1 MAYDGNKA
9 RYRPDGT
16 PVAARRIRRD
26 PRRDRATGRRRL
38 RQTVEWL
45 LSPDEQPEVD
55 EYLLYRYHPDSE
67 RPPKVNHA
75 SVNWLYRM
83 VNSERPLEEK
93 MGLFWHQVFATGDN
107 KVESAYEIQDQIGM
121 FREHGLGNYRDLL
134 VRLAQNPTM
143 LYWLD
148 NQENH
153 KRAPNENWGRE
164 LMELFSL
171 GIGNYTEKDVYEAS
185 RAFTGW
191 AFDTKI
197 HWLLWG
203 PHLWNYE
210 FHPENHDGTEKDYL
224 GHSGKFD
231 GFDVIDIIVR
241 QPACHVF
248 IARHLYN
255 FFVEDEPQVPAWP
268 IEPPRNPEAIRT
280 ICEAFV
286 KNDYEIK
293 PVLRTI
299 FTSDF
304 FKESMYKHVLNP
316 AEVVAGTLRVTG
328 ALSEPHPDWE
338 DVALEPMFMG
348 QSLHDPPS
356 VEGWHTGHE
365 WINSG
370 ALVRRV
376 NFMSD
381 KFSDTSLP
389 GVQDIIRRVAASNG
403 TAMTADDLVDHCLDL
418 MGPITVRD
426 KTRQE
431 LVEYV
436 AGEGGQVSWQS
447 PEDFAHASRVT
458 SKVLAL
464 ISGTREYQFG

>member
-1 MAYDGNKA
+1 MATKEDIVLMA
-9 RYRPDGT
+9 HLL
-16 PVAARRIRRD
+16 RRAGFGAPRAEIERRAD
-26 PRRDRATGRRRL
+26 IGYED
-38 RQTVEWL
+38 TVEWL
-45 LSPDEQPEVD
+45 LDTDSQPEFD
-55 EYLLYRYHPDSE
+55 EYLLYRYHPDAE
-67 RPPKVNHA
+67 RPSKVNHA

-83 VNSERPLEEK
+83 VNTERPLEEK
-93 MGLFWHQVFATGDN
+93 IGLFWHQVFATGDN
-107 KVESAYEIQDQIGM
+107 KVESAYEIQEQIGM
-121 FREHGLGNYRDLL
+121 FRKYGLGNYRDLL

-164 LMELFSL
+164 LMELFSM
-171 GIGNYTEKDVYEAS
+171 GIGNYTEKDVFEAS

-210 FHPENHDGTEKDYL
+210 FHPEDHDATEKDYL
-224 GHSGKFD
+224 GHAGAFD

-268 IEPPRNPEAIRT
+268 IEPPRNPEAIRA
-280 ICEAFV
+280 ICKAFV
-286 KNDYEIK
+286 ENGYEIK

-299 FTSDF
+299 FNSDF
-304 FKESMYKHVLNP
+304 FKSAVYQRVRNP
-316 AEVVAGTLRVTG
+316 AEVVAGTLKVTG

-338 DVALEPMFMG
+338 EVAFEPMFMG
-348 QSLHDPPS
+348 QSLLDPPS

-370 ALVRRV
+370 ALVKRV
-376 NFMSD
+376 NFMAD
-381 KFSDTSLP
+381 KFSDASLP
-389 GVQDIIRRVAASNG
+389 GVQAIISRIASMNG
-403 TAMTADDLVDHCLDL
+403 AAMTSEELVDHCLDI
-418 MGPITVRD
+418 MGPLSVKD
-426 KTRQE
+426 KTRRE
-431 LVEYV
+431 LVAYV
-436 AGEGGQVSWQS
+436 DGEGGNISWS
-447 PEDFAHASRVT
+447 SDDAFDRASAIT
-458 SKVLAL
+458 SRVLAL
-464 ISGTREYQFG
+464 IAGTREYQFG

>member
-1 MAYDGNKA
+1 MATKQDIALMAHLLRRAGFGATRAEIERRADDGYD
-9 RYRPDGT
+9 
-16 PVAARRIRRD
+16 
-26 PRRDRATGRRRL
+26 
-38 RQTVEWL
+38 QTVEWL

-121 FREHGLGNYRDLL
+121 FREHGLGNYPDLL

-255 FFVEDEPQVPAWP
+255 YFVEDEPQVPAWP

-286 KNDYEIK
+286 KNDYEIR

-304 FKESMYKHVLNP
+304 FKESLYKHVLNP

-403 TAMTADDLVDHCLDL
+403 TAMTADDLIDHCLDL

-436 AGEGGQVSWQS
+436 TGEGGQVSWQS
-447 PEDFAHASRVT
+447 PEDFAHASRIT

-464 ISGTREYQFG
+464 IAGTREYQFG

>member
-1 MAYDGNKA
+1 MATKQDIALMAHLLRRAGFGATRAEIERRADEGYDA
-9 RYRPDGT
+9 
-16 PVAARRIRRD
+16 
-26 PRRDRATGRRRL
+26 
-38 RQTVEWL
+38 TVEWL

-93 MGLFWHQVFATGDN
+93 MGLFWHEVFATGDN

-121 FREHGLGNYRDLL
+121 FREHGLGNYHDLL

-286 KNDYEIK
+286 KNDYEIR
-293 PVLRTI
+293 PVLRAI

-304 FKESMYKHVLNP
+304 FKESLYKHVRNP

-403 TAMTADDLVDHCLDL
+403 TAMTAADLVDNCLDL
-418 MGPITVRD
+418 MGPLTVKD

-436 AGEGGQVSWQS
+436 TGEGGQVSWQS

>member
-1 MAYDGNKA
+1 MATKQDIALMAHLLRRAGFGATRAEIERRADDGYDE
-9 RYRPDGT
+9 
-16 PVAARRIRRD
+16 
-26 PRRDRATGRRRL
+26 
-38 RQTVEWL
+38 TVEWL

-134 VRLAQNPTM
+134 LRLAQNPTM

-403 TAMTADDLVDHCLDL
+403 TAMAPEDLVDHCLDL
-418 MGPITVRD
+418 MGPITVKE

-436 AGEGGQVSWQS
+436 TGEGGQVSWQS
-447 PEDFAHASRVT
+447 AEDFANASRVT

-464 ISGTREYQFG
+464 IAGTREYQFG

>member
-1 MAYDGNKA
+1 MATKQDIALMAHLLRRAGFGASRSEIERRADDGYDE
-9 RYRPDGT
+9 
-16 PVAARRIRRD
+16 
-26 PRRDRATGRRRL
+26 
-38 RQTVEWL
+38 TVEWL
-45 LSPDEQPEVD
+45 LCPDEQPEVD

-191 AFDTKI
+191 AFDTKV

-403 TAMTADDLVDHCLDL
+403 TAMAPEDLVDHCLDL
-418 MGPITVRD
+418 MGPITVKE

-436 AGEGGQVSWQS
+436 TGEGGQVSWQS
-447 PEDFAHASRVT
+447 AEDFAHASRIT

-464 ISGTREYQFG
+464 IAGTREYQFG

>member
-1 MAYDGNKA
+1 MATKQDIALMAHLLRRAGFGATRAEIERRADDGYD
-9 RYRPDGT
+9 
-16 PVAARRIRRD
+16 
-26 PRRDRATGRRRL
+26 
-38 RQTVEWL
+38 QTVEWL

-121 FREHGLGNYRDLL
+121 FREHGLGNYPDLL

-268 IEPPRNPEAIRT
+268 IEPPRNPEAIRI

-447 PEDFAHASRVT
+447 PEDFAHASRIT

-464 ISGTREYQFG
+464 IAGTREYQFG

>member
-1 MAYDGNKA
+1 MATKQEIALTAHLLRRAGF
-9 RYRPDGT
+9 G
-16 PVAARRIRRD
+16 AARAEIERRAD
-26 PRRDRATGRRRL
+26 DGYEE
-38 RQTVEWL
+38 TVEWL
-45 LSPDEQPEVD
+45 LNPDERPEVD

-83 VNSERPLEEK
+83 VNTERPLEEK
-93 MGLFWHQVFATGDN
+93 IGLFWHQVFATGDN
-107 KVESAYEIQDQIGM
+107 KVESAYEIQEQIGM
-121 FREHGLGNYRDLL
+121 FRQHGLGNYRDLL
-134 VRLAQNPTM
+134 VRLAQNPSM

-171 GIGNYTEKDVYEAS
+171 GIGNYTEKDVFEAS

-210 FHPENHDGTEKDYL
+210 FHPEDHDGAEKDYL
-224 GHSGKFD
+224 GHRGKFD

-280 ICEAFV
+280 ICDAFV

-299 FTSDF
+299 FMSDF
-304 FKESMYKHVLNP
+304 FKESMYRHVRNP
-316 AEVVAGTLRVTG
+316 SEVVAGTLRITG

-338 DVALEPMFMG
+338 EVALEPMLMG

-376 NFMSD
+376 NFMAD

-389 GVQDIIRRVAASNG
+389 GVQDIIRRVADSNG
-403 TAMTADDLVDHCLDL
+403 AAMSADHLVDRCLDF
-418 MGPITVRD
+418 MGPITVKE

-431 LVEYV
+431 LIDYV
-436 AGEGGQVSWQS
+436 AGEDGSVSWQS
-447 PEDFAHASRVT
+447 PDDFANASRVT
-458 SKVLAL
+458 GRVLAL

>member
-1 MAYDGNKA
+1 MATKQDIALMAHLLRRAGFGATRAEIERRADDGYDE
-9 RYRPDGT
+9 
-16 PVAARRIRRD
+16 
-26 PRRDRATGRRRL
+26 
-38 RQTVEWL
+38 TVEWL

-121 FREHGLGNYRDLL
+121 FREHGLGNYPDLL

-299 FTSDF
+299 FTSEF
-304 FKESMYKHVLNP
+304 FKESLYKHVRNP

-389 GVQDIIRRVAASNG
+389 GVQDIIAASPRRTG
-403 TAMTADDLVDHCLDL
+403 PPWRLKTWSITAS
-418 MGPITVRD
+418 I
-426 KTRQE
+426 
-431 LVEYV
+431 
-436 AGEGGQVSWQS
+436 SWDPS
-447 PEDFAHASRVT
+447 
-458 SKVLAL
+458 L
-464 ISGTREYQFG
+464 SGTRPGKSWSSTSPARADKSHGSPPRTSPTPHVSQAKSWL

>member
-1 MAYDGNKA
+1 MATKQDIALMAHLLRRAGFGATRAEIERRADEGYDA
-9 RYRPDGT
+9 
-16 PVAARRIRRD
+16 
-26 PRRDRATGRRRL
+26 
-38 RQTVEWL
+38 TVEWL

-389 GVQDIIRRVAASNG
+389 GVQDIISRVAASNG
-403 TAMTADDLVDHCLDL
+403 TAMTAADLVDHCLDL

>member
-1 MAYDGNKA
+1 MATHQEIALMAHLLRRAGFGASRDEIERRADDGYD
-9 RYRPDGT
+9 
-16 PVAARRIRRD
+16 
-26 PRRDRATGRRRL
+26 AT
-38 RQTVEWL
+38 VDWL
-45 LSPDEQPEVD
+45 LNPNEQPEVD

-107 KVESAYEIQDQIGM
+107 KVESAYEIQNQIGM

-171 GIGNYTEKDVYEAS
+171 GIGNYTEKDVFEAS

-210 FHPENHDGTEKDYL
+210 FHPENHDGAEKDYL
-224 GHSGKFD
+224 GHTGRFD

-255 FFVEDEPQVPAWP
+255 FFVADEPQVPAWP

-280 ICEAFV
+280 ICESFA
-286 KNDYEIK
+286 KSDYEIK

-299 FTSDF
+299 LTSDF
-304 FKESMYKHVLNP
+304 FKDSMYQHVRNP

-389 GVQDIIRRVAASNG
+389 GVQDIIRRVASSNG

-418 MGPITVRD
+418 MGPITVKE

-436 AGEGGQVSWQS
+436 AGEGGSVSWQS
-447 PEDFAHASRVT
+447 PEDFANASRVT
-458 SKVLAL
+458 GRVLAL
-464 ISGTREYQFG
+464 IAGTREYQFG

>member
-1 MAYDGNKA
+1 MATKQDIALMAHLLRRAGFGASRSEIERRADEGYDE
-9 RYRPDGT
+9 
-16 PVAARRIRRD
+16 
-26 PRRDRATGRRRL
+26 
-38 RQTVEWL
+38 TVEWL

-191 AFDTKI
+191 AFDTKV

-389 GVQDIIRRVAASNG
+389 GVQDIISRVAASNG
-403 TAMTADDLVDHCLDL
+403 TAMTAADLVDHCLDL

-436 AGEGGQVSWQS
+436 TGEGGQVSWQS
-447 PEDFAHASRVT
+447 PEDFAHASRIT

-464 ISGTREYQFG
+464 IAGTREYQFG

>member
-1 MAYDGNKA
+1 MATKQDIALMAHLLRRAGFDATRAEIERRADDGYDE
-9 RYRPDGT
+9 
-16 PVAARRIRRD
+16 
-26 PRRDRATGRRRL
+26 
-38 RQTVEWL
+38 TVEWL

-134 VRLAQNPTM
+134 LRLAQNPTM

-255 FFVEDEPQVPAWP
+255 YFVEDEPQVPAWP

-299 FTSDF
+299 FTSEF
-304 FKESMYKHVLNP
+304 FKESMYKHVRNP

-403 TAMTADDLVDHCLDL
+403 TAMTAADLVDHCLDL

>member
-1 MAYDGNKA
+1 MATKQEIALMAHLLRRAGFGASRDEIERRAEDGYDA
-9 RYRPDGT
+9 
-16 PVAARRIRRD
+16 
-26 PRRDRATGRRRL
+26 
-38 RQTVEWL
+38 TVEWL
-45 LSPDEQPEVD
+45 LNPDDQPEVD

-83 VNSERPLEEK
+83 VNTERPLEEK
-93 MGLFWHQVFATGDN
+93 IGLFWHQVFATGDN
-107 KVESAYEIQDQIGM
+107 KVESAYEIKEQIAM

-164 LMELFSL
+164 LMELFSM
-171 GIGNYTEKDVYEAS
+171 GIGNYTEKDVFEAS

-210 FHPENHDGTEKDYL
+210 FHPEDHDGAEKDYL
-224 GHSGKFD
+224 GHTGNFD

-255 FFVEDEPQVPAWP
+255 FFVADEPQVPAWP

-280 ICEAFV
+280 ICESFV

-304 FKESMYKHVLNP
+304 FKDSMYKHVMNP

-328 ALSEPHPDWE
+328 ALSEPHPTGKKSPWSRCSWARACTIPPAWR
-338 DVALEPMFMG
+338 VGIRATSGSTAAL
-348 QSLHDPPS
+348 S
-356 VEGWHTGHE
+356 
-365 WINSG
+365 SG
-370 ALVRRV
+370 ASTSCRTSSATRPCRECRTSSAESPRR
-376 NFMSD
+376 
-381 KFSDTSLP
+381 
-389 GVQDIIRRVAASNG
+389 
-403 TAMTADDLVDHCLDL
+403 TA
-418 MGPITVRD
+418 
-426 KTRQE
+426 RQ
-431 LVEYV
+431 
-436 AGEGGQVSWQS
+436 
-447 PEDFAHASRVT
+447 
-458 SKVLAL
+458 
-464 ISGTREYQFG
+464 

>member
-1 MAYDGNKA
+1 MATKQDIALMAHLLRRAGFGATRAEIERRADEGYDA
-9 RYRPDGT
+9 
-16 PVAARRIRRD
+16 
-26 PRRDRATGRRRL
+26 
-38 RQTVEWL
+38 TVEWL

-121 FREHGLGNYRDLL
+121 FREHGLGNYPDLL

-153 KRAPNENWGRE
+153 KRTPNENWGRE

-268 IEPPRNPEAIRT
+268 IEPPRNPEAIRA

-299 FTSDF
+299 FTSKF
-304 FKESMYKHVLNP
+304 FKESMYKHVRNP

-447 PEDFAHASRVT
+447 PEDFAHASRIT

-464 ISGTREYQFG
+464 IAGTREYQFG

>member
-1 MAYDGNKA
+1 MATKQDIALMAHLLRRAGFGATRAEIERRADEGYDA
-9 RYRPDGT
+9 
-16 PVAARRIRRD
+16 
-26 PRRDRATGRRRL
+26 
-38 RQTVEWL
+38 TVEWL

-121 FREHGLGNYRDLL
+121 FREHGLGNYHDLL

-286 KNDYEIK
+286 KNGYEIR

-299 FTSDF
+299 FTSEF
-304 FKESMYKHVLNP
+304 FKESLYRHVRNP

-389 GVQDIIRRVAASNG
+389 GVQDIISRVAASNG
-403 TAMTADDLVDHCLDL
+403 TAMTAADLVDHCLDL

>member
-1 MAYDGNKA
+1 MATKQDIALMAHLLRRAGFDATRAEIERRADDGYDE
-9 RYRPDGT
+9 
-16 PVAARRIRRD
+16 
-26 PRRDRATGRRRL
+26 
-38 RQTVEWL
+38 TVEWL

-121 FREHGLGNYRDLL
+121 FREHGLGNYPDLL

-299 FTSDF
+299 FTSEF
-304 FKESMYKHVLNP
+304 FKESLYRHVRNP

-389 GVQDIIRRVAASNG
+389 GVQDIISRVAASNG

-447 PEDFAHASRVT
+447 PEDFAHASRIT

>member
-1 MAYDGNKA
+1 MATKQDIALMAHLLRRAGFGATRAEIERRADEGYDE
-9 RYRPDGT
+9 
-16 PVAARRIRRD
+16 
-26 PRRDRATGRRRL
+26 
-38 RQTVEWL
+38 TVEWL

-121 FREHGLGNYRDLL
+121 FREHGLGNYPDLL

-299 FTSDF
+299 FTSEF
-304 FKESMYKHVLNP
+304 FKESMYKHVRNP

-447 PEDFAHASRVT
+447 PEDFAHASRIT

-464 ISGTREYQFG
+464 IAGTREYQFG

>member
-1 MAYDGNKA
+1 MATKQDIALMAHLLRRAGFGATRAEIERRADDGYDE
-9 RYRPDGT
+9 
-16 PVAARRIRRD
+16 
-26 PRRDRATGRRRL
+26 
-38 RQTVEWL
+38 TVEWL

-121 FREHGLGNYRDLL
+121 FREHGLGNYPDLL

-203 PHLWNYE
+203 PA
-210 FHPENHDGTEKDYL
+210 P
-224 GHSGKFD
+224 
-231 GFDVIDIIVR
+231 
-241 QPACHVF
+241 
-248 IARHLYN
+248 
-255 FFVEDEPQVPAWP
+255 VELRV
-268 IEPPRNPEAIRT
+268 PPR
-280 ICEAFV
+280 
-286 KNDYEIK
+286 
-293 PVLRTI
+293 
-299 FTSDF
+299 
-304 FKESMYKHVLNP
+304 
-316 AEVVAGTLRVTG
+316 
-328 ALSEPHPDWE
+328 EP
-338 DVALEPMFMG
+338 
-348 QSLHDPPS
+348 
-356 VEGWHTGHE
+356 
-365 WINSG
+365 
-370 ALVRRV
+370 
-376 NFMSD
+376 
-381 KFSDTSLP
+381 
-389 GVQDIIRRVAASNG
+389 
-403 TAMTADDLVDHCLDL
+403 
-418 MGPITVRD
+418 
-426 KTRQE
+426 
-431 LVEYV
+431 
-436 AGEGGQVSWQS
+436 
-447 PEDFAHASRVT
+447 
-458 SKVLAL
+458 
-464 ISGTREYQFG
+464 

>member
-1 MAYDGNKA
+1 MATKQDIALMAHLLRRAGFGATRAEIERRADDGYDE
-9 RYRPDGT
+9 
-16 PVAARRIRRD
+16 
-26 PRRDRATGRRRL
+26 
-38 RQTVEWL
+38 TVEWL

-121 FREHGLGNYRDLL
+121 FREHGLGNYHDLL

-299 FTSDF
+299 FTSEF
-304 FKESMYKHVLNP
+304 FKESMYKHVRNP

-447 PEDFAHASRVT
+447 PEDFAHASRIT

-464 ISGTREYQFG
+464 IAGTREYQFG

>member
-1 MAYDGNKA
+1 MVNKQDIALMAHLLRRAGFDATRAEIEKRAERGYDE
-9 RYRPDGT
+9 
-16 PVAARRIRRD
+16 
-26 PRRDRATGRRRL
+26 
-38 RQTVEWL
+38 TVEWL
-45 LSPDEQPEVD
+45 LNPDDQPVVD
-55 EYLLYRYHPDSE
+55 EHLLYRYHPDAE
-67 RPPKVNHA
+67 RPPKTNHA
-75 SVNWLYRM
+75 SVDWLYRM
-83 VNSERPLEEK
+83 VNTERPLEEK
-93 MGLFWHQVFATGDN
+93 IALFWHQVFATGEN
-107 KVESAYEIQDQIGM
+107 KVESAYEIKDQISM
-121 FREHGLGNYRDLL
+121 FREHGMGNYRDLL

-164 LMELFSL
+164 LMELFAM
-171 GIGNYTEKDVYEAS
+171 GIGNYTEKDVFEAS

-191 AFDTKI
+191 GFDTKV

-210 FHPENHDGTEKDYL
+210 FHPEDHDGTEKHYL
-224 GHSGKFD
+224 GHVGKFD
-231 GFDVIDIIVR
+231 GFDVIDIIAQ

-280 ICEAFV
+280 ICDVFA
-286 KNDYEIK
+286 KNNYEIK
-293 PVLRTI
+293 PVLKTI

-304 FKESMYKHVLNP
+304 FKEAMHKHVRNP
-316 AEVVAGTLRVTG
+316 AEVVAGTLKITS

-338 DVALEPMFMG
+338 EVAFEPQFMG
-348 QSLHDPPS
+348 QSLLDPPS

-376 NFMSD
+376 NFMAD

-389 GVQDIIRRVAASNG
+389 GVQDIIRRVASSNG
-403 TAMTADDLVDHCLDL
+403 VAMTSGQLVDHCLEL
-418 MGPITVRD
+418 MGSLQVKDT
-426 KTRQE
+426 THQE
-431 LVEYV
+431 LVDYV
-436 AGEGGQVSWQS
+436 KGEGGTVSWNTD
-447 PEDFAHASRVT
+447 EGFARASRVT
-458 SKVLAL
+458 GQVLAL
-464 ISGTREYQFG
+464 IAGTREYQFG